1 MPAHVAK
8 NGATARLETCATSPI
23 AFQLKWKVLNAELA
37 SFSPGRGV
45 AARQLRRRTKLEKH
59 RSHLSRRHLV
69 KVAAAVPFAAVRG
82 SAANSA
88 VKIALIG
95 AGGRGGS
102 LASRLVKDKRARLV
116 ALCDVFDSQIEK
128 AKKRIPIE
136 NVKVYKD
143 YRKVLESDVD
153 AVIIATPVYLHPEHL
168 EAAVKAGK
176 HVYVEKPAGVDVAGC
191 KRVMKAADS
200 APRNLNITFGF
211 QQRYSPLYQKG
222 KKMIDEGGPIRQAE
236 AHFLKNQWNGT
247 EPDSPKPTNELDKV
261 RQWKW
266 WRHLYGGIIVETQC
280 HSIDALNWYMDG
292 HPTKAV
298 GSAGRTILK
307 TGDMNDHIAVTYD
320 YANNVQATLSGS
332 SIATPFFREVY
343 ERFHG
348 ETVAVEIARNYLKYY
363 PGRKGADPVRE
374 TPARNIDIDSME
386 AFVSR
391 VLDGKPENVGIRAA
405 ESTLTAVLG
414 RIAADARR
422 EVTWEE
428 MMKSG

>member
-1 MPAHVAK
+1 MENHT
-8 NGATARLETCATSPI
+8 GRLT
-23 AFQLKWKVLNAELA
+23 
-37 SFSPGRGV
+37 
-45 AARQLRRRTKLEKH
+45 
-59 RSHLSRRHLV
+59 RRHLV
-69 KVAAAVPFAAVRG
+69 QAAAAIPFAAVRG

-88 VKIALIG
+88 VTVALIG
-95 AGGRGGS
+95 TGGRGGS

-128 AKKRIPIE
+128 AKKRIPIDD
-136 NVKVYKD
+136 VKVYND

-153 AVIIATPVYLHPEHL
+153 AVMIATPVYLHPEHL
-168 EAAVKAGK
+168 EAAIQAGK
-176 HVYVEKPAGVDVAGC
+176 HVYVEKPGGVDVAGC
-191 KRVMKAADS
+191 KRVMKASDS
-200 APRNLNITFGF
+200 APRHLNITFGF

-236 AHFLKNQWNGT
+236 AHFLKSQFTGK
-247 EPDSPKPTNELDKV
+247 EPDSPKPTGDLDKV

-298 GSAGRTILK
+298 GSAGRTLIK

-332 SIATPFFREVY
+332 SITTPFFREVY

-363 PGRKGADPVRE
+363 PARKGADPVRE
-374 TPARNIDIDSME
+374 TPPRSIDAISVE
-386 AFVSR
+386 AFITR
-391 VLDGKPENVGIRAA
+391 VLEGKPENVGVRGA
-405 ESTLTAVLG
+405 ESTLTAIMG
-414 RIAADARR
+414 RMAADARR
-422 EVTWEE
+422 EVTWDE